1 MPLVA
6 LGLLFTSISEKDDQ
20 LMTIAIL
27 LGLLAILCFI
37 FQCILAARA
46 LCPLCRTPVLAA
58 KACAKHRNARTF
70 LGSHRMRVAMGILF
84 RDSFVCPY
92 CHEPSVLEVRQKRQ

>member
-1 MPLVA
+1 
-6 LGLLFTSISEKDDQ
+6 
-20 LMTIAIL
+20 MTIAIL